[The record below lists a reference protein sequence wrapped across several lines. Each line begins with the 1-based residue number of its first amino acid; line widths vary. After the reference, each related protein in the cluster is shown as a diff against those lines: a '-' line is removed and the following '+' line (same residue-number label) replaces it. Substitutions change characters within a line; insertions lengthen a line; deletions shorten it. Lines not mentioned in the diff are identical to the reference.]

1 MYAIDSMREIMRI
14 IITGG
19 AGFIGHHLALHL
31 RDKGYE
37 VLCIDNL
44 SRASRS
50 ALTLL
55 KSHEIPLIK
64 MDVQDYDNLVRILSD
79 HDIIVHAAALIDVE
93 ESLLKPLTYFENN
106 ALGTAT
112 LVKACVDNNVHRI
125 IYLSSAAVYGNPIS
139 LPIVETHPVDPISP
153 YGLSKAMG
161 EEVIRLYSRISDLD
175 YVVLRLFNVY
185 GPRQSHSSYAGVI
198 ARFAERIRAG
208 RPPVIFGDGMQTRD
222 FIHVRDV
229 CIAIERALTT
239 EHVNQVYNI
248 GSGNPTRIID
258 LAKIMIKLSGLKLAP
273 IHIPPRQGDIRHSYA
288 DITKAVKCLG
298 FRPSI
303 ELEEGIRELFQFSD

>member
-1 MYAIDSMREIMRI
+1 
-14 IITGG
+14 
-19 AGFIGHHLALHL
+19 
-31 RDKGYE
+31 
-37 VLCIDNL
+37 
-44 SRASRS
+44 
-50 ALTLL
+50 
-55 KSHEIPLIK
+55 
-64 MDVQDYDNLVRILSD
+64 
-79 HDIIVHAAALIDVE
+79 
-93 ESLLKPLTYFENN
+93 
-106 ALGTAT
+106 
-112 LVKACVDNNVHRI
+112 
-125 IYLSSAAVYGNPIS
+125 
-139 LPIVETHPVDPISP
+139 
-153 YGLSKAMG
+153 
-161 EEVIRLYSRISDLD
+161 
-175 YVVLRLFNVY
+175 
-185 GPRQSHSSYAGVI
+185 
-198 ARFAERIRAG
+198 
-208 RPPVIFGDGMQTRD
+208 MQTRD